1 MHKVEAD
8 LTLENLRRDCSSYWT
23 RSDWLK
29 GFLVDMETLHS
40 MWTFLLF
47 LISII
52 SEIGTCILYI
62 LYLLN
67 STTLSPV
74 CWTCVLHVDW
84 LSHIGQTGFEPA
96 ALALIAKDRNTLH
109 MFSNMNARY
118 HTFTDFLNSHK
129 MRKLLQT
136 VNRGKSG
143 VVHSSLKAVKSKC
156 MTSNQ
161 VLINKPSRP
170 FVFWDLIFYLSNSV
184 EMCD

>member
-1 MHKVEAD
+1 MHKAEAD

-23 RSDWLK
+23 RAIDWKVSL
-29 GFLVDMETLHS
+29 
-40 MWTFLLF
+40 WTWKPFTPCGHFCCSLAHVYSIYCIS
-47 LISII
+47 LIAQH
-52 SEIGTCILYI
+52 YH
-62 LYLLN
+62 
-67 STTLSPV
+67 LSG
-74 CWTCVLHVDW
+74 WTCVLHVDW

-170 FVFWDLIFYLSNSV
+170 YFEI
-184 EMCD
+184 